1 MARRPRKEHVGH
13 RVPGRRSAQV
23 EEPYGSYV
31 VIEGTYLV
39 REDWA
44 ARTVG
49 DLDGAGNRIAVAEA
63 VPTTCP

>member
-1 MARRPRKEHVGH
+1 MWAIAFLAVDPR
-13 RVPGRRSAQV
+13 QV

-49 DLDGAGNRIAVAEA
+49 DLDAAGNRIAVAEA